1 MIDIASRFGDNVA
14 HCRMRADL
22 SREELS
28 NRAAIHHTAMSQIA
42 HGKRVP
48 KIDTAVKLAG
58 SLGVPTEELLDG
70 LTWSP
75 SGYEPGGFTELSGDR

>member
-1 MIDIASRFGDNVA
+1 MKFAEQFGSNLA
-14 HCRMRADL
+14 YCRRRAKL
-22 SREELS
+22 SQEELAH
-28 NRAAIHHTAMSQIA
+28 RAAVHHTAVSQIE

-58 SLGVPTEELLDG
+58 ALGVPTEELLDG

-75 SGYEPGGFTELSGDR
+75 GGYEPGGFTELSG